1 VYGFIFATAAG
12 DCICKPQLRAPA
24 RQREQGFVALARER
38 RTGGCPAIC
47 DGLSL
52 LGLRLPRRMPVP
64 AKLLYL
70 EDLSVGQTFTAG
82 PVKVCEADILAFAKQ
97 FDPQPF
103 HTDPEAA
110 KNTVFKGLAASGWH
124 TMALTMRMIVDCAK
138 LAGGVVGFGGEISW
152 PGPVRPGDEL
162 SIECE
167 ILAIT
172 PSRSKPMQAVAT
184 LRTVTKNQNGETVQV
199 LTSKNLVF
207 RRGHAPGETA

>member
-1 VYGFIFATAAG
+1 
-12 DCICKPQLRAPA
+12 
-24 RQREQGFVALARER
+24 
-38 RTGGCPAIC
+38 
-47 DGLSL
+47 
-52 LGLRLPRRMPVP
+52 MP

-70 EDLSVGQTFTAG
+70 EDLSAGQTFTAG
-82 PVKVCEADILAFAKQ
+82 PVKVCEADILAFAKE

-110 KNTVFKGLAASGWH
+110 KTTVFKGLAASGWH

-167 ILAIT
+167 IIAIT
-172 PSRSKPMQAVAT
+172 PSRSKPNQAVAT
-184 LRTVTKNQNGETVQV
+184 LRTVTKNQKGEAVQV

-207 RRGHAPGETA
+207 RRGHAPGEGNTASG